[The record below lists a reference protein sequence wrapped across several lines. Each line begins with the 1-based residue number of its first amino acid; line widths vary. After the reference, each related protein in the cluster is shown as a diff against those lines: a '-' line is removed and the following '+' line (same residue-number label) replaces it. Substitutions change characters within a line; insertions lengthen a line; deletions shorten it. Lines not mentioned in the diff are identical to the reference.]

1 MRRPVGQE
9 GQSADRK
16 DGGGLDHEPG
26 EGAPKEDWFATHPFS
41 PLRVKALALFSESEF
56 AREGGSSAAEL
67 EAGVQTLMGLMEPS
81 YLEGKTKASEAMR
94 RLLFAGAVL
103 VGNADGRMAAEEVEI
118 FEQFFGSG
126 AFSDDFDLEALE
138 ASLDERIGQVR
149 GQASPARTM
158 QVLRDLCLVA
168 RAEGHTVAE
177 ARAVLDRIA
186 KGLGLTDGFVDRE
199 LCSELDPD

>member
-67 EAGVQTLMGLMEPS
+67 EAGVQTLMGL
-81 YLEGKTKASEAMR
+81 
-94 RLLFAGAVL
+94 

-126 AFSDDFDLEALE
+126 AFSDDFDLEAPKRVWTNE
-138 ASLDERIGQVR
+138 SARYAGRRVPPGACRCCAIF
-149 GQASPARTM
+149 AWSPGSKDTPLPR
-158 QVLRDLCLVA
+158 
-168 RAEGHTVAE
+168 RAP
-177 ARAVLDRIA
+177 
-186 KGLGLTDGFVDRE
+186 
-199 LCSELDPD
+199 S